1 MVPRLVVVSQKIPA
15 DDVVDIAVAVVV
27 DAVARRLARILP
39 DIGPIEIG
47 VVPVEPAVD
56 DRDDDRPGI
65 GAELGPAAVGGP
77 AQPAALDRPLVVMA
91 PAGNTS
97 VGARWVKY
105 GIILGVTVYLK
116 KK

>member
-47 VVPVEPAVD
+47 VLPVEPAVD
-56 DRDDDRPGI
+56 DRDDDRPVI
-65 GAELGPAAVGGP
+65 GADIGPGAVGGP
-77 AQPAALDRPLVVMA
+77 AQPDAHCPPLDVMA
-91 PAGNTS
+91 PSRSPLPAKLPNLWGTNF
-97 VGARWVKY
+97 
-105 GIILGVTVYLK
+105 L
-116 KK
+116 